1 MIVDL
6 SVIFDKVTRGE
17 SATAEIVPFFLGIKK
32 AQKIQAY
39 FNIYSILDKDSRYDV
54 CKSWLSC
61 IALDTSIKRILL
73 LLS

>member
-54 CKSWLSC
+54 CKS
-61 IALDTSIKRILL
+61 
-73 LLS
+73 